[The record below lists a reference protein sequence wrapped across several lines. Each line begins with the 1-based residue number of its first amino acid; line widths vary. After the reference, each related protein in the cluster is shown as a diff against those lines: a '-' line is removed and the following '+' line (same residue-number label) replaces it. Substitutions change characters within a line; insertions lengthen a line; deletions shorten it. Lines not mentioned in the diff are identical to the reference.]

1 MFIDNSFVH
10 TNEQIPYDQFFS
22 NVKQLSHKQNVFYT
36 IIYTKNKIKIQQ
48 QLCIFFTW
56 GTSMGKT
63 FTLMCIIKNMLQ
75 YYILEIINQ
84 AL

>member
-10 TNEQIPYDQFFS
+10 TNEQIPYDQFSS
-22 NVKQLSHKQNVFYT
+22 NMIQLNHKQKLILDNN
-36 IIYTKNKIKIQQ
+36 IYKKIKIQQ

-63 FTLMCIIKNMLQ
+63 FTLMCIIQNMLQ
-75 YYILEIINQ
+75 YYILEIINP